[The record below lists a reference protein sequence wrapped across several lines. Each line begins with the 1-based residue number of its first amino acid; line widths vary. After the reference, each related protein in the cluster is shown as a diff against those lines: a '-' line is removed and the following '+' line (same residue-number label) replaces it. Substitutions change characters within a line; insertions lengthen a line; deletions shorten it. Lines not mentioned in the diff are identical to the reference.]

1 MRGRRNEQGEKRR
14 SGPIILHYSLTH
26 RTRKC
31 SGDRKKNYMR
41 PTPLADGWCGDSVEF
56 REGVVMDSVMEGWK
70 VLVILEGSECL
81 FGLFWERKANWVELC
96 TVSLSGLGLRQLI
109 RVR

>member
-56 REGVVMDSVMEGWK
+56 REGVVMDSVMEGKK
-70 VLVILEGSECL
+70 VWVILEGFNCL
-81 FGLFWERKANWVELC
+81 HGHLLEKK
-96 TVSLSGLGLRQLI
+96 G
-109 RVR
+109 